1 MFTRL
6 YWNLCSS
13 YVVVVV
19 THNYD
24 GTKNVYNKLWHFFQT
39 VGKLCIDYLF
49 SSCEFEIPVRSF
61 VQQSAK
67 FIPKQLIQNKPKRK
81 SLLSFSTFH
90 VTFIEIINV
99 DKNTRRVYGKFL
111 VDVANS
117 AREVATLWRYT
128 NLFITRLITPQNV
141 IAKKEYCRENRT

>member
-1 MFTRL
+1 
-6 YWNLCSS
+6 
-13 YVVVVV
+13 VVVVV

-24 GTKNVYNKLWHFFQT
+24 GTKNVDNKLRHFFQT
-39 VGKLCIDYLF
+39 VGKLCIEYLF

-67 FIPKQLIQNKPKRK
+67 FISKQLIQNKPKRK

-117 AREVATLWRYT
+117 DLAALHKSVYYT
-128 NLFITRLITPQNV
+128 SYYTAKCDSKKRILQRKQNLTKLN
-141 IAKKEYCRENRT
+141 